1 MNQRLF
7 TLFFGLLSLTF
18 LSWPATAGPAS
29 SVEANF
35 TEGIECLQRPD
46 IVCAKV
52 ALQKIPPQQI
62 YAKILEGA
70 IAAAEN
76 DTDKTFRLL
85 LPIQVSGAADDPS
98 LLPQAAASLHASLAL
113 AYDQQSDPLRSLQ
126 QRIQAGY
133 YWQMAGQGNQAR
145 IEQNQ
150 TRIWHGLAALEKTQ
164 LIEMRGESLSTS
176 IQGWIDLALSTREQ
190 NDLRQAVADW
200 RKVYPDHGASTDLV
214 LGLAGAS
221 APTAAL
227 QKNPEQTPNK
237 VALLLPFASA
247 AFHPATDAIER
258 GFMAARNAAGDET
271 DIAIYPTDGDK
282 EAIDNIYQQAVNDGA
297 GFIVGPLTRDE
308 VTALSVSRSAA
319 GKLEVPTLALNQA
332 ESSFTL
338 GNLYSLGL
346 SVDTEAAQI
355 ARLTRDF
362 GLQTAIVIAAD
373 TPVASRMAQ
382 SFGDAW
388 QAEGGRLLLQVIIN
402 GQTIPEDLQSRLQTQ
417 PADLLVL
424 ATEPELARSVRAFLD
439 ITTPTYGFSHIYTG
453 VNYEPEDAAL
463 LAVRF
468 IDLPWMLASA
478 DGSFDIYKEAAAD
491 LPQGMMQRWFALGAD
506 AYQVFAALAAR
517 PDMPLS
523 IRGLTGRIE
532 ITPDGGIR
540 RTLALGQFTNDG
552 VVLEQA
558 P

>member
-29 SVEANF
+29 AAESNF
-35 TEGIECLQRPD
+35 SEGIECLQRPD

-62 YAKILEGA
+62 YAKILEAA

-85 LPIQVSGAADDPS
+85 LPILVSGGADDPA

-113 AYDQQSDPLRSLQ
+113 AYDRQADPLRSLQ
-126 QRIQAGY
+126 QRIQAGH
-133 YWQMAGQGNQAR
+133 YWQIAGQKNHAQ

-150 TRIWHGLAALEKTQ
+150 RLIWNGLASLDKSQ
-164 LIEMRGESLSTS
+164 LVEMRGESISTS
-176 IQGWIDLALSTREQ
+176 IQGWVDLALIARDQ
-190 NDLRQAVADW
+190 PDLRQAVADW
-200 RKVYPDHGASTDLV
+200 RKVYPDHGANTDLV
-214 LGLAGAS
+214 LELAANSTSTAVPAS
-221 APTAAL
+221 NKSAV
-227 QKNPEQTPNK
+227 NK

-247 AFHPATDAIER
+247 AFHPAADAIER
-258 GFMAARNAAGDET
+258 GFMAARNTAGDET
-271 DIAIYPTDGDK
+271 EVVIYPTNGDR
-282 EAIDNIYQQAVNDGA
+282 ESIHQIYRQAIDDGA
-297 GFIVGPLTRDE
+297 SFIVGPLTRDE
-308 VTALSVSRSAA
+308 VTALAVSRTAA
-319 GKLEVPTLALNQA
+319 GKLELPTLVLNQS
-332 ESSFTL
+332 ESSFAL

-355 ARLTRDF
+355 ARITRDF

-373 TPVASRMAQ
+373 SPVESRMAQ
-382 SFGDAW
+382 SFSDAW
-388 QAEGGRLLLQVIIN
+388 QAEGGRLLLQIDIN
-402 GQTIPEDLQSRLQTQ
+402 EQTAPEDLQSRLQAQ
-417 PADLLVL
+417 PADLLIL
-424 ATEPELARSVRAFLD
+424 ATEPELARTIRAFLD

-453 VNYEPEDAAL
+453 VNYEPEDTAL

-468 IDLPWMLASA
+468 IDLPWMLGNG
-478 DGSFDIYKEAAAD
+478 DGGFEAYSEAAAD

-506 AYQVFAALAAR
+506 AHQVFSALATR
-517 PDMPLS
+517 PATPVT

-532 ITPDGGIR
+532 ITLDGNIR
-540 RTLALGQFTNDG
+540 RTLALGQFTSDG

>member
-29 SVEANF
+29 AAESNF
-35 TEGIECLQRPD
+35 SEGIECLQRPD

-62 YAKILEGA
+62 YAKILEAA

-113 AYDQQSDPLRSLQ
+113 AYDHQADPLRSLQ
-126 QRIQAGY
+126 QRIQAGH
-133 YWQMAGQGNQAR
+133 YWQIAGQKNHAQ

-150 TRIWHGLAALEKTQ
+150 RLIWNGLASLDKSQ
-164 LIEMRGESLSTS
+164 LVEMRGESISTS
-176 IQGWIDLALSTREQ
+176 IQGWVDLALIARDQ
-190 NDLRQAVADW
+190 PDLRQAVADW
-200 RKVYPDHGASTDLV
+200 RKVYPDHGANTDLV
-214 LGLAGAS
+214 LELAANS
-221 APTAAL
+221 TPTAAPASN
-227 QKNPEQTPNK
+227 KSAVNK

-247 AFHPATDAIER
+247 AFHPAADAIER
-258 GFMAARNAAGDET
+258 GFMAARNTAGDET
-271 DIAIYPTDGDK
+271 EVVIYPTNGDR
-282 EAIDNIYQQAVNDGA
+282 ESINQIYRQAIDDGA
-297 GFIVGPLTRDE
+297 SFIVGPLTRDE
-308 VTALSVSRSAA
+308 VTALAISRTAA
-319 GKLEVPTLALNQA
+319 GKLEVPTLVLNQS
-332 ESSFTL
+332 ESSFAL
-338 GNLYSLGL
+338 ENLYSLGL

-355 ARLTRDF
+355 ARITRDF
-362 GLQTAIVIAAD
+362 GLQTAIIIAAD
-373 TPVASRMAQ
+373 NPVASRMAQ
-382 SFGDAW
+382 SFSDAW
-388 QAEGGRLLLQVIIN
+388 QAEGGRLLLQIDIN
-402 GQTIPEDLQSRLQTQ
+402 EQTAPEDLQSRLQAQ
-417 PADLLVL
+417 PADLLIL
-424 ATEPELARSVRAFLD
+424 ATEPELARTIRAFLD

-453 VNYEPEDAAL
+453 VNYEPEDTAL

-468 IDLPWMLASA
+468 IDLPWMLGNG
-478 DGSFDIYKEAAAD
+478 DGGFDAYSEAAAD

-506 AYQVFAALAAR
+506 AHQVFSALATR
-517 PDMPLS
+517 PATPVT

-532 ITPDGGIR
+532 ITPDGNIR
-540 RTLALGQFTNDG
+540 RTLALGQFTSDG

>member
-7 TLFFGLLSLTF
+7 TLFFGLLPLIF
-18 LSWPATAGPAS
+18 LSWAATAGPAS
-29 SVEANF
+29 TVEANF

-62 YAKILEGA
+62 YAKILEGT

-126 QRIQAGY
+126 QRIEAGY
-133 YWQMAGQGNQAR
+133 YWQMAGQENQAR
-145 IEQNQ
+145 IEHNQ
-150 TRIWHGLAALEKTQ
+150 TRIWHGLAALDKKQ
-164 LIEMRGESLSTS
+164 LIVMRGESLSTS

-200 RKVYPDHGASTDLV
+200 RKVYPDHGASTDLI

-227 QKNPEQTPNK
+227 QKSPEQAPNK
-237 VALLLPFASA
+237 VALLLPFAST
-247 AFHPATDAIER
+247 AFHPAADAIER
-258 GFMAARNAAGDET
+258 GFMAARIVAGDET
-271 DIAIYPTDGDK
+271 EIAIYPTDGDK
-282 EAIDNIYQQAVNDGA
+282 EAIDNIYQQAVKDGA

-308 VTALSVSRSAA
+308 VTALSVSRSAT
-319 GKLEVPTLALNQA
+319 GKLEVPTLVLNQS
-332 ESSFTL
+332 ESSFML
-338 GNLYSLGL
+338 GNLYSLSL
-346 SVDTEAAQI
+346 SVDIEAAQI

-382 SFGDAW
+382 SFSDAW

-402 GQTIPEDLQSRLQTQ
+402 GQTIPEDLQSRLQKQ
-417 PADLLVL
+417 PTDLLVL
-424 ATEPELARSVRAFLD
+424 ATEPELARSVRPFLD

-478 DGSFDIYKEAAAD
+478 DGSFDTYKEAAAD

-532 ITPDGGIR
+532 ITPDGNIR